1 MNRSIG
7 DIDYFFVSLFTYRY
21 HKCVF
26 PDVVLK
32 FSSNMRNIFKK
43 QRAYPLAT
51 LIFLMLLTTYTAYF
65 YYQSQYQ
72 YSISLVG
79 KLAEQQ
85 AENLQRIV
93 ESDLH
98 FIGAGANFFHST
110 QPEAWVRFPIFA
122 EQIVSSSDT
131 LIALQW
137 MPRIEKSNL
146 PQHIAKVRKTFPFYN
161 IFTVPK
167 DGVKTLGYIL
177 ESSTPIFPA
186 SDVYPRTP
194 SNFNALGY
202 YSSRERFQLV
212 VDEIS
217 RTGMPSVSDKIR
229 LLQDGLDKSI
239 AKTGLLVY
247 HPVFNVEEPKRLI
260 GVVIGVIRSTR
271 YFRSIVS
278 RTASEHELL
287 VRVTDQGF
295 DAEDDP
301 ILYQSKGWHD
311 NIGIEISKIVHLPN
325 RNWRIDFRLQKSL
338 SSNNH
343 MTFWGI
349 YLAGIII
356 SVMSSYIV
364 WLMIRDKQ
372 HLEVLLSERTEEL
385 QFLVDHDV
393 LTGVYNRRVFTR
405 VLSDMIMLNKKFALI
420 VFDIDKF
427 KSINDRYGHIVG
439 DEVLIHVVQ
448 VIQKVLLKDDVLVRI
463 GGDEFCII
471 SSISSYPLLKKHLGH
486 VCHQVASSN
495 YKSKNNIIRCTLSI
509 GATIRA
515 EESLEDLI
523 QSSDAQLYHSKKAG
537 RNCVSIAQ

>member
-1 MNRSIG
+1 M
-7 DIDYFFVSLFTYRY
+7 
-21 HKCVF
+21 
-26 PDVVLK
+26 VLK
-32 FSSNMRNIFKK
+32 LSSNMHDFFKK
-43 QRAYPLAT
+43 QRIYPLT
-51 LIFLMLLTTYTAYF
+51 TFIFLMLVTTYTAYF

-72 YSISLVG
+72 YSVALVS

-85 AENLQRIV
+85 AENLQQVI

-110 QPEAWVRFPIFA
+110 QPEDWIRFPIFA
-122 EQIVSSSDT
+122 EQIVSSSDS

-137 MPRIEKSNL
+137 MPRIEKKNL
-146 PQHIAKVRKTFPFYN
+146 LQHITKVRRTFPFFD

-177 ESSTPIFPA
+177 DGEIPIFPA

-212 VDEIS
+212 VDDIS
-217 RTGMPSVSDKIR
+217 RTGKPSVSDKIR
-229 LLQDGLDKSI
+229 LLQDGLGKSI

-247 HPVFNVEEPKRLI
+247 HPVFDVENPKRLI
-260 GVVIGVIRSTR
+260 GVVIGVIRSTH
-271 YFRSIVS
+271 YFQSIVL
-278 RTASEHELL
+278 RTASAHELL
-287 VRVTDQGF
+287 VKVTDQGF

-301 ILYQSKGWHD
+301 ILYQSDGWQD
-311 NIGIEISKIVHLPN
+311 NNGIEMSKIVHLPN

-338 SSNNH
+338 SDNNY
-343 MTFWGI
+343 MTICGI

-356 SVMSSYIV
+356 SVMSTYIV

-372 HLEVLLSERTEEL
+372 HLEVLLSKRTEEL

-393 LTGVYNRRVFTR
+393 LTGVYNRRVFGR
-405 VLSDMIMLNKKFALI
+405 ILNDMIMLDKKFALI
-420 VFDIDKF
+420 IFDIDKF

-439 DEVLIHVVQ
+439 DVVLIHVAK

-471 SSISSYPLLKKHLGH
+471 SSISSCTLLNQHLNH
-486 VCHQVASSN
+486 VCNQVASSS
-495 YKSKNNIIRCTLSI
+495 YRSSGNNISCTLSI
-509 GATIRA
+509 GATIRSD
-515 EESLEDLI
+515 ESSEDLI
-523 QSSDAQLYHSKKAG
+523 QSSDAQLYLSKKAG
-537 RNCVSIAQ
+537 RNCVSIA